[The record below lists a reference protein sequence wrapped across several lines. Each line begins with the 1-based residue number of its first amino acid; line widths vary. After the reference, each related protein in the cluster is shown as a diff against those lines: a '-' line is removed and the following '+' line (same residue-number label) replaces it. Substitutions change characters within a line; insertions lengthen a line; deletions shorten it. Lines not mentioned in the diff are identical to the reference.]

1 MSEAEAG
8 GDGWWERLGYERRI
22 LLLTLLAGLPG
33 VALGLVLLWKGGY
46 PLRLQVTLTLL
57 LLSAWGGFTLAVR
70 ERIRRPLQTLAN
82 MLAALRQGD
91 FSIRARVKG
100 GRDPLALAHME
111 VNALEETLRDQRLG
125 AMEATTLLQKMLA
138 EIDVAV
144 FLFDETDCLRLLN
157 RSAERL
163 LGQPGSRVLGK
174 AAHELRLGEALEG
187 QVPRTLDIS
196 FPGGEGRWEL
206 RRNLVRQEG
215 LPWRLVVLSDLSR
228 ALREEER
235 QAWQRLVRV
244 LSHEINNSLAPIK
257 SIAGSLQGL
266 LARGDRPPDL
276 EEDLARGLQVISG
289 RAEGLGRFMQSY
301 ARLARLPRPE
311 LAPVGVAGLVRRV
324 ASLETR
330 LPVDVVEGGDLVI
343 RADADQLEQLLINLV
358 RNAVDAVLPG
368 GGQVRIRWLR
378 RGGDLELLVEDDGPG
393 IGETKNLFVPFFTT
407 KPGGTGIGLVL
418 SRQIAE
424 GHGGTLVLE
433 NRPGGRGARA
443 RLTLPVDPG
452 SPW

>member
-1 MSEAEAG
+1 MTDPGNEG
-8 GDGWWERLGYERRI
+8 PGWWERLGYERRI

-33 VALGLVLLWKGGY
+33 VVVALALLWRGPY
-46 PLRLQVTLTLL
+46 APRWQVTLTLL
-57 LLSAWGGFTLAVR
+57 VVTGWGGFSLAVR
-70 ERIRRPLQTLAN
+70 ERVRRPLQTLAN

-91 FSIRARVKG
+91 FSIRARVTG
-100 GRDPLALAHME
+100 GRDPLALAFME

-144 FLFDETDCLRLLN
+144 FLFDETDRLRLVN
-157 RSAERL
+157 RSGERL
-163 LGQPGSRVLGK
+163 LGQPGSRILGK
-174 AAHELRLGEALEG
+174 GAGELRLGETLEG
-187 QVPRTLDIS
+187 EAPRTLDIS
-196 FPGGEGRWEL
+196 FPGGQGRWEL

-266 LARGDRPPDL
+266 LAREDRLPDL

-311 LAPVGVAGLVRRV
+311 LAPVGVEGLVRRV

-330 LPVDVVEGGDLVI
+330 LPVDVVPGADLVI

-368 GGQVRIRWLR
+368 EGRVRIRWLR
-378 RGGDLELLVEDDGPG
+378 RGGDLELFVEDEGPG

-424 GHGGTLVLE
+424 GHGGTLALE

-443 RLTLPVDPG
+443 RLTLPMDPR
-452 SPW
+452 S

>member
-1 MSEAEAG
+1 MSGPEAG
-8 GDGWWERLGYERRI
+8 GDGWWDRLGYERRI

-33 VALGLVLLWKGGY
+33 ITLALVLLWGGAH
-46 PLRLQVTLTLL
+46 PPRLQVTLTLL
-57 LLSAWGGFTLAVR
+57 LLSAWAGFSMAVR
-70 ERIRRPLQTLAN
+70 ERVRRPLQTLAN

-91 FSIRARVKG
+91 FSIRARVQG
-100 GRDPLALAHME
+100 GRDPLALAYME

-144 FLFDETDCLRLLN
+144 FLFDENDRLRLLN
-157 RSAERL
+157 RSGERL

-174 AAHELRLGEALEG
+174 SAGELRLGETLEG
-187 QVPRTLDIS
+187 NAPRTLDIS
-196 FPGGEGRWEL
+196 FPGGQGRWEL

-215 LPWRLVVLSDLSR
+215 LPWRLVVLADLSR

-266 LARGDRPPDL
+266 LAREDRLPDL
-276 EEDLARGLQVISG
+276 EEDLARGLQVIAG

-311 LAPVGVAGLVRRV
+311 LAPVGIPGLVRRV

-330 LPVDVVEGGDLVI
+330 LPVEVVDGSELVI

-358 RNAVDAVLPG
+358 RNAVDAALPG
-368 GGQVRIRWLR
+368 GGRVRIRWLR
-378 RGGDLELLVEDDGPG
+378 RGGELELMVEDEGPG
-393 IGETKNLFVPFFTT
+393 IGETLNLFVPFFTT
-407 KPGGTGIGLVL
+407 KPGGTGIGLIL

-443 RLTLPVDPG
+443 RLTLPLDPG
-452 SPW
+452 G

>member
-1 MSEAEAG
+1 MTRDGESG
-8 GDGWWERLGYERRI
+8 PGWWERLGFERRI
-22 LLLTLLAGLPG
+22 FLLTLLAGLPG
-33 VALGLVLLWKGGY
+33 AVLGLVLLWGG
-46 PLRLQVTLTLL
+46 PHALRLQWTLSLL
-57 LLSAWGGFTLAVR
+57 LVSAWVGLSLAVR
-70 ERIRRPLQTLAN
+70 ERVRRPLQTLAN

-91 FSIRARVKG
+91 FSIRARVTG
-100 GRDPLALAHME
+100 GRDPLALAYLE

-125 AMEATTLLQKMLA
+125 AVEATTLLQKMLA

-144 FLFDETDCLRLLN
+144 FLFDESDSLRLVN
-157 RSAERL
+157 RSGERL
-163 LGQPGSRVLGK
+163 LGQAAGRLLGRT
-174 AAHELRLGEALEG
+174 ARDLRLGETLEG
-187 QVPRTLDIS
+187 DAPRTLDIS
-196 FPGGEGRWEL
+196 FPGGQGRWEL

-266 LARGDRPPDL
+266 LAREERLPDL

-311 LAPVGVAGLVRRV
+311 LAPVAVEGLVRRV

-330 LPVDVVEGGDLVI
+330 MTVEVVPGADLVI

-358 RNAVDAVLPG
+358 RNAVDAALPTG
-368 GGQVRIRWLR
+368 GRVRLRWLR
-378 RGGDLELLVEDDGPG
+378 RGSELEVLVEDEGPG
-393 IGETKNLFVPFFTT
+393 VGETGNLFVPFFTT

-424 GHGGTLVLE
+424 GHGGTLALE
-433 NRPGGRGARA
+433 NRPAGKGARA
-443 RLTLPVDPG
+443 RLTLPLDPG
-452 SPW
+452 PG